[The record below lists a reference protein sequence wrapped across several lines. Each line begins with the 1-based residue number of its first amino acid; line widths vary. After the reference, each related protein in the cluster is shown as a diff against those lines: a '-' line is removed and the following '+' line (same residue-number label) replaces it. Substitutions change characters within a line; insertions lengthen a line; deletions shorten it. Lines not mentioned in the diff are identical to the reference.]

1 MMDLTVC
8 DIIVSCGVSCPKGLH
23 VCRLSKKISSHDGVG
38 DHRKKIFHLMM
49 KNFHLLMALVIDK
62 NFILLKKLSPHDG
75 VGKIQLFS
83 TLHVGGY
90 FRF

>member
-38 DHRKKIFHLMM
+38 DHRKNISSHDEKCSPPDGVGDRQKFHL
-49 KNFHLLMALVIDK
+49 VE
-62 NFILLKKLSPHDG
+62 KKLSPHDG

>member
-1 MMDLTVC
+1 MYVDYRKRFHLMMVLV
-8 DIIVSCGVSCPKGLH
+8 IIE
-23 VCRLSKKISSHDGVG
+23 
-38 DHRKKIFHLMM
+38 KIFHLMM
-49 KNFHLLMALVIDK
+49 KNCHLLMALVIDK